1 LRILDKKAVSTLT
14 LIILMLCA
22 AVFGAFM
29 SYILVIANF
38 YLEPENT
45 AELVITEVNF
55 PVDHADYFDVTVM
68 NPSHS
73 PSGTNITKIYF
84 TAEGEED
91 IHYVRITDLELPIFL
106 ERGTSKTIRC
116 FENWGQFAGKT
127 ITVHVSA
134 TNASGAVRSI
144 ETEFVK
150 LEIET
155 YFNATESCKN
165 FNVTVKNNA
174 QSAIN
179 LTLTKVY
186 FSDALVENVTI
197 ELPRNLPRGEPIE
210 FRCFVDWEGHPKP
223 RIRVETTEGYEVEIE
238 EEVPSLVG
246 LWVTNVVFNETNP
259 SEISMSFFNSP
270 DSATLVDIT
279 DIVLTYDNGTEY
291 YINGSLANPSFFPY
305 YRLKENRTVTFN
317 CVWPWR
323 SYRDRDVTITAYTR
337 QGFTSASKTVKTRQP
352 VIFKITE
359 LNFNLTNTGYFLVN
373 VTNMPCS
380 LQSINV
386 TQIKFNENVTEI
398 TPSFGEILA
407 GGERRFSCAF
417 NWTSFGGENVNV
429 TVCTA
434 DGLNISKSVMLPSI
448 ELKLS
453 EDPTFEKSTVGI
465 PYVNITVS
473 NTVFSAEK
481 ATITQIIFEIENA
494 TDIIDGTLTNPKLI
508 PDGYVLIIDANV
520 TIVCPWDWTLHLK
533 QDLRITVQ
541 TAEGFSLS
549 QTFQIPQ
556 STP

>member
-1 LRILDKKAVSTLT
+1 MRILDKKAVSTLT

-29 SYILVIANF
+29 SYMLVIANF

-45 AELVITEVNF
+45 ADLVITEVNF
-55 PVDHADYFDVTVM
+55 PVDHADYFDLTIM

-73 PSGTNITKIYF
+73 PYGTNITEIYF

-91 IHYVRITDLELPIFL
+91 IHYVRITDLEPPIFL

-116 FENWGQFAGKT
+116 FENWGQYAGKI

-134 TNASGAVRSI
+134 TNASGAVRSVG
-144 ETEFVK
+144 TEFVE
-150 LEIET
+150 LEVQA
-155 YFNATESCKN
+155 YFNVTESCKY

-186 FSDALVENVTI
+186 FVHALDYEPVENMTI
-197 ELPRNLPRGEPIE
+197 ELPRNLQKGESIE
-210 FRCFVDWEGHPKP
+210 FRCFVDWEGPKP
-223 RIRVETTEGYEVEIE
+223 RIRVETTEGYNVEIE
-238 EEVPSLVG
+238 EEAPSLVG

-291 YINGSLANPSFFPY
+291 YINRSLANPSLPHTLE
-305 YRLKENRTVTFN
+305 RNETITFN

-323 SYRDRDVTITAYTR
+323 SYRNRDVTITAYTR
-337 QGFTSASKTVKTRQP
+337 QGFTSASKTVKTRQS

-386 TQIKFNENVTEI
+386 TQIKFNENITEM

-407 GGERRFSCAF
+407 GKERRFSCAF
-417 NWTSFGGENVNV
+417 NWTSFRGENVTV
-429 TVCTA
+429 MVCTI
-434 DGLNISKSVMLPSI
+434 DGLNKSESVMLPST
-448 ELKLS
+448 ELK
-453 EDPTFEKSTVGI
+453 
-465 PYVNITVS
+465 
-473 NTVFSAEK
+473 
-481 ATITQIIFEIENA
+481 
-494 TDIIDGTLTNPKLI
+494 
-508 PDGYVLIIDANV
+508 IIDANFETSVDGKRFNVTVKNVKESLLNVTVARIAVIFGNETVYQSEGIGFPIEVGKNITLTFSWDWSLYENEEV
-520 TIVCPWDWTLHLK
+520 TISVYTEK
-533 QDLRITVQ
+533 GFEAA
-541 TAEGFSLS
+541 AEFKVKE
-549 QTFQIPQ
+549 
-556 STP
+556 

>member
-29 SYILVIANF
+29 SYMLVIANF

-91 IHYVRITDLELPIFL
+91 IYYVRIADLELPIFL

-155 YFNATESCKN
+155 YFNATESCKY

-186 FSDALVENVTI
+186 FSDAPVENVAI
-197 ELPRNLPRGEPIE
+197 ELPKNLPRGEPIE
-210 FRCFVDWEGHPKP
+210 FRCFVGWEGYPKP

-238 EEVPSLVG
+238 EEVSSLVG

-259 SEISMSFFNSP
+259 SEISISFFNPP

-291 YINGSLANPSFFPY
+291 YINGSLANPSLPHPLE
-305 YRLKENRTVTFN
+305 RNETITFN

-323 SYRDRDVTITAYTR
+323 SYRDRDVTMTAYTR
-337 QGFTSASKTVKTRQP
+337 QGFTSTSKTVKTRQP

-386 TQIKFNENVTEI
+386 TKIKLNENVTEI

-407 GGERRFSCAF
+407 GEERQISCAF
-417 NWTSFGGENVNV
+417 NWTDFRGDNVTV
-429 TVCTA
+429 TVCTEN
-434 DGLNISKSVMLPSI
+434 GLNISKSVMLPSI

-453 EDPTFEKSTVGI
+453 EDPTFAKATVGI

-473 NTVFSAEK
+473 NTMFSAEN
-481 ATITQIIFEIENA
+481 ATITQIIFETENA
-494 TDIIDGTLTNPKLI
+494 TDIIDGTLTSPKLI
-508 PDGYVLIIDANV
+508 PDGYVLIIDANA